1 MIYII
6 LVVAVLVAVYFIFG
20 DNIKSL
26 FVNNPI
32 TSEVKKL
39 QEEVTAVLDVNKDGK
54 VDVADAKEA
63 VKTAATKVKA
73 VETKVKA
80 SAKKMTSKKKK

>member
-1 MIYII
+1 MVYIVI
-6 LVVAVLVAVYFIFG
+6 VVAALVAVYFIFG

-26 FVNNPI
+26 FAGNPLAAEAKKI
-32 TSEVKKL
+32 QEDVK
-39 QEEVTAVLDVNKDGK
+39 AVLDVNKDGK

-63 VKTAATKVKA
+63 VKKTA
-73 VETKVKA
+73 TKVKA

>member
-1 MIYII
+1 MIYIV
-6 LVVAVLVAVYFIFG
+6 LVVAALVAVYFIFG

-26 FVNNPI
+26 FAGNPLAAEAKKI
-32 TSEVKKL
+32 QEDVKN
-39 QEEVTAVLDVNKDGK
+39 VLDVNKDGK

-63 VKTAATKVKA
+63 VKKTA
-73 VETKVKA
+73 TKVKA

>member
-26 FVNNPI
+26 FAGNPLA
-32 TSEVKKL
+32 SEVKN
-39 QEEVTAVLDVNKDGK
+39 VLDVNKDGK
-54 VDVADAKEA
+54 VDVADVKEA
-63 VKTAATKVKA
+63 AVKVTKKVKD

-80 SAKKMTSKKKK
+80 SAKKMTGKKKK